1 MMTIMIAS
9 ITMGIAVDNMIQYT
23 FRYRSEYRSGRDY
36 VEGMDRS
43 HNSIGLAILYSN
55 MTIIAGFGILTLS
68 NFIPTIYF
76 GLFTSLAMAAGFSAS
91 LTLLPMLT
99 CVLKPFGRRKS

>member
-1 MMTIMIAS
+1 
-9 ITMGIAVDNMIQYT
+9 MIQYT
-23 FRYRSEYRSGRDY
+23 FRYRSEYRAGRDY
-36 VEGMDRS
+36 TEGMERS

-91 LTLLPMLT
+91 LTLLPSLT
-99 CVLKPFGRRKS
+99 GVLKPFGRSKPRQSE